1 MAARGGQDGRGGRR
15 KALKA
20 AGVALVG
27 SLLLGAGAA
36 GWAYWHL
43 NGNIRSVDINGALGD
58 DRPARPATVPS
69 ASPSAS
75 PVPTGALNILV
86 LGSDSRTGEQNQELG
101 GGDSGGAR
109 SDTAMVVHLDAGRTA
124 ATVVSIPRDT
134 LVERPSCPLPSGGT
148 TRAASGAMF
157 NTAYELG
164 GPVCAVKTVESLTG
178 VRMDHYVE
186 VDFSGFADLVD
197 ALGGVTVTTDVDIDD
212 DKSHL
217 HLDAGTHHLD
227 GTEALGL
234 ARTRYGLAGGSDLAR
249 IRAPAQARQGAPPA
263 GLRHRPAH
271 RPRQAL
277 PGRRRAHRQPH
288 HRHRTGL
295 AGRADQPGPQPRGPR
310 RGRRTHPD
318 DAGAARPLGPQPGG
332 GRPAG
337 RRRAVGI
344 AALREIPGKL
354 PGACRSAAGPLDAG
368 VRGREKPGSTTTRG
382 ATMPRYLSLIRIE
395 ESDAV
400 PGGPSPELI
409 QRMEKLMEEMTKA
422 GVLLDTAGLTPTSQG
437 TRVHYEGGQI
447 SVTDGPFTETKEVI
461 GGYSLLQAKDR
472 AEAVEWTKRFL
483 KVHEEYW
490 TVTCEV
496 RELMEG

>member
-1 MAARGGQDGRGGRR
+1 MGTRTGRDGQGGGGRMAARGGQDGRGGRR

-249 IRAPAQARQGAPPA
+249 IELQHKLVKALLEQVSATDLLTDPAKLYQVAD
-263 GLRHRPAH
+263 
-271 RPRQAL
+271 AL
-277 PGRRRAHRQPH
+277 TGSLTTD
-288 HRHRTGL
+288 TGL
-295 AGRADQPGPQPRGPR
+295 DSLGELTNLGRSLGDLAADDVRTLTMPVLPAPSDPNRVVADQP
-310 RGRRTHPD
+310 
-318 DAGAARPLGPQPGG
+318 DAAELWES
-332 GRPAG
+332 
-337 RRRAVGI
+337 
-344 AALREIPGKL
+344 LR
-354 PGACRSAAGPLDAG
+354 
-368 VRGREKPGSTTTRG
+368 
-382 ATMPRYLSLIRIE
+382 
-395 ESDAV
+395 
-400 PGGPSPELI
+400 
-409 QRMEKLMEEMTKA
+409 
-422 GVLLDTAGLTPTSQG
+422 
-437 TRVHYEGGQI
+437 
-447 SVTDGPFTETKEVI
+447 
-461 GGYSLLQAKDR
+461 
-472 AEAVEWTKRFL
+472 
-483 KVHEEYW
+483 
-490 TVTCEV
+490 
-496 RELMEG
+496 